1 MDNTLPRVPFM
12 QLPVV
17 AFLLAISAGMLN
29 GYSFSTSHSFAT
41 FQSGNVI
48 MLGYNISIGKME
60 SVLPYILM
68 IVFFGAGSMLLALI
82 RSIYNSEDKIW
93 SFRIITIEVVLIIAL
108 VLYLGLVQEHHSHF
122 HVAWALA
129 FIAGMQGN
137 AFHKISGMLYG
148 NIAVTLN
155 VQLAFSAI
163 VEALVG
169 KGKDRRDACYKVICY
184 FSTLIGFA
192 AGAFCMA
199 VAVQHYKIYALLLTL
214 VPLLLI
220 FFAAY
225 RDHEDDRTALI
236 DSN

>member
-1 MDNTLPRVPFM
+1 MDKTINRVPFM

-60 SVLPYILM
+60 AVLPYIYM

-82 RSIYNSEDKIW
+82 RSISNAEDKIW
-93 SFRIITIEVVLIIAL
+93 SFRIIAIEVVLITAL
-108 VLYLGLVQEHHSHF
+108 VIYLGFIQTTYSHF

-129 FIAGMQGN
+129 FLAGMQGN

-163 VEALVG
+163 VEALVE
-169 KGKDRRDACYKVICY
+169 KGKDRRDAWYKAACY
-184 FSTLIGFA
+184 FSTLLGFSG
-192 AGAFCMA
+192 GAYCMV
-199 VAVQHYKIYALLLTL
+199 VAVKHYEIYALLLTL

-220 FFAAY
+220 FTAGY
-225 RDHEDDRTALI
+225 RDHEENSSAPI